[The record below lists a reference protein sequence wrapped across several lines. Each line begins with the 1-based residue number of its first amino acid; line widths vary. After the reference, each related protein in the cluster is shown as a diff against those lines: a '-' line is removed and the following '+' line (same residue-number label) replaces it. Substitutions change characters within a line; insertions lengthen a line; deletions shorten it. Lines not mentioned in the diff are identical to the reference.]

1 MLGFKVKQLFYLLR
15 MKNWILYSIISMF
28 FAGLTSV
35 IAKFGLKNIS
45 SDLGLAVRTTVVFG
59 FVLLNFFIFQ
69 ETKEIQNLTTK
80 SVIFLVVSGLT
91 TTLSWIFYYKAIQ
104 IGEVSYVAS
113 IDKGSILITLLLSF
127 TLLKEP
133 VTPKIIIG
141 GGLILIGLIVLVW
154 K

>member
-1 MLGFKVKQLFYLLR
+1 MSSNFFYVKL
-15 MKNWILYSIISMF
+15 MKNWILYSVISMF

-69 ETKEIQNLTTK
+69 ETKEIHNLTTK
-80 SVIFLVVSGLT
+80 SILFLVVSGLT

-127 TLLKEP
+127 ILLKEP

>member
-1 MLGFKVKQLFYLLR
+1 

>member
-1 MLGFKVKQLFYLLR
+1 
-15 MKNWILYSIISMF
+15 MF

>member
-1 MLGFKVKQLFYLLR
+1 
-15 MKNWILYSIISMF
+15 MF

-45 SDLGLAVRTTVVFG
+45 SDLVLAVRTTVVFG
-59 FVLLNFFIFQ
+59 FVLLNFVIFQ

-80 SVIFLVVSGLT
+80 SVMFLVVSGLT

>member
-1 MLGFKVKQLFYLLR
+1 

-59 FVLLNFFIFQ
+59 FVLLNFVIFQ

-80 SVIFLVVSGLT
+80 SVMFLVVSGLT

>member
-1 MLGFKVKQLFYLLR
+1 
-15 MKNWILYSIISMF
+15 MKNWILYSVISMF

-69 ETKEIQNLTTK
+69 ETKEIHNLTTK
-80 SVIFLVVSGLT
+80 SILFLVVSGLT

-127 TLLKEP
+127 ILLKEP

>member
-1 MLGFKVKQLFYLLR
+1 

-80 SVIFLVVSGLT
+80 SILFLVVSGLT

-127 TLLKEP
+127 ILLKEP

-141 GGLILIGLIVLVW
+141 GSLILIGLIVLVW

>member
-1 MLGFKVKQLFYLLR
+1 

-80 SVIFLVVSGLT
+80 SVMFLVVSGLT

>member
-1 MLGFKVKQLFYLLR
+1 MSSNFFYIKL
-15 MKNWILYSIISMF
+15 MKNWILYSVISMF

-69 ETKEIQNLTTK
+69 ETKEIHNLTTK
-80 SVIFLVVSGLT
+80 SILFLVVSGLT

-127 TLLKEP
+127 ILLKEP